1 MQRFREQSNVTGE
14 VLQTLLDN
22 LEPLIGDIPNDD
34 LECEAVMELW
44 NKITAFHY
52 DNFHNPS
59 KPIEAPNTTKQQIL
73 EDAVALENAWGDRE
87 KLIIF
92 MEPIRAK
99 ILHKNFT
106 LSR

>member
-22 LEPLIGDIPNDD
+22 LYSLMCDIPIDD
-34 LECEAVMELW
+34 LECQAVMELW
-44 NKITAFHY
+44 NVI
-52 DNFHNPS
+52 NVFHNPS
-59 KPIEAPNTTKQQIL
+59 KPIEDPNTTKQQIL

-92 MEPIRAK
+92 MEPIK
-99 ILHKNFT
+99 TKVFHENFT
-106 LSR
+106 LS